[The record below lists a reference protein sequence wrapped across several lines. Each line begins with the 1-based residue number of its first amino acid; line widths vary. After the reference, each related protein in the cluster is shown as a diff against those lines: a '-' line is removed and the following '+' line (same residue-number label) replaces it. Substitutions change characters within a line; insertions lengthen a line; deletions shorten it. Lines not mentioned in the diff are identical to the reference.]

1 MFCIFVALDIC
12 IIQWAMA
19 IPIQFNILFPSN
31 ITVKKLNF
39 FFLIFIIFILLL
51 MQTFKI
57 SLSTHLSTD
66 WNVVDK
72 CHFMDFK
79 AS

>member
-19 IPIQFNILFPSN
+19 IPIQFNILFLPN
-31 ITVKKLNF
+31 ITVQKLNF
-39 FFLIFIIFILLL
+39 VFLIFILYIFSL

-57 SLSTHLSTD
+57 TLSTHLSTD

-72 CHFMDFK
+72 CHFMVFE